1 MNAYLPDPFPGDSES
16 EPQPTPH
23 WKTLIWFKTLN
34 FIEVN
39 QLDQDKVNLVAEA
52 GLETKEL
59 FPSIP
64 IVETIA
70 QQPP

>member
-16 EPQPTPH
+16 EPQH
-23 WKTLIWFKTLN
+23 ILYWKTLIWFKPLN

-39 QLDQDKVNLVAEA
+39 QLDQDKVNLVAET

-59 FPSIP
+59 FPFIP
-64 IVETIA
+64 IVETIV
-70 QQPP
+70 QQSP